1 MPLLLVFTKEIFKN
15 TKENM
20 PSEEICSHFSQEGQ
34 INLIFPPYCCICIAL
49 SIDTHMSYSE
59 SHIAVWLY
67 GYMAII
73 WKYGHMARWLY
84 GFYSSQYGCLS
95 RKLYKCSNLV
105 KTLSWLDHPVRNES
119 QFPPRAYFP
128 LYFLRFPL

>member
-73 WKYGHMARWLY
+73 WKYGHMAIWLVRQPIWMSFKKAIKMQQS
-84 GFYSSQYGCLS
+84 GETL
-95 RKLYKCSNLV
+95 KLIRPSCEK
-105 KTLSWLDHPVRNES
+105 
-119 QFPPRAYFP
+119 
-128 LYFLRFPL
+128 